1 MAAGCSYAAFLPLK
15 VEVKECSTM
24 PSKVMISFP
33 MNSWLLVFVA
43 GTVDKKNQ
51 KNEVEPVLRSLAG
64 TMSLFYISYD
74 QTGRTFFVP
83 QLPQVAG

>member
-1 MAAGCSYAAFLPLK
+1 MAACCSYAAFLPLK

-24 PSKVMISFP
+24 PSKVMNFFSHEFLVCLC
-33 MNSWLLVFVA
+33 LLPA
-43 GTVDKKNQ
+43 LSTKKQ
-51 KNEVEPVLRSLAG
+51 KIEVEPVLRSLAG